1 MPIFSRFNP
10 IKNNYLKK
18 LEYYTIYVILPC
30 FFTKSSMRIII
41 AGAGEVGTHLAKMLS
56 NENHEILLIDTEEDR
71 LRPIDSSLDVLT
83 YHGSATSVSLLQSV
97 LSKKTDLFIAV
108 THAESTNITSSI
120 LAKRLGALKTIAR
133 IDNLEYLEHSTEDFF
148 KSLGI
153 DSLIYPELIA
163 AREVLGLLHETGTTE
178 FMEFSGGTLAMY
190 VQKLDEKA
198 PIINKTLEEIAI
210 TFKTDKYRAVAIK
223 RNDKTI
229 IPRGHER
236 FMLGDLVYVISTHEG
251 IDEMMKTSGKEN
263 FEAKSIMILGGSR
276 IGKHVALYMQKTSEV
291 KLIDSNIERCE
302 ALAEILEQTLI
313 INGDCRNVDLLEQ
326 EGLKQMDAFVAVT
339 GNSETNILS
348 CLLAKK
354 MGVKRTIAE
363 VENMEYINLAE
374 NTGIDTIINKK
385 ISAAS
390 RIFRHTT
397 NPNVTQVK
405 YLTGADAEI
414 LEFNVPANSKITKGT
429 LRSMDFPDDA
439 IVGGGTHDGVPFI
452 ATGDTIIKANDK
464 VVVFTLPSA
473 YDKISKFFT

>member
-1 MPIFSRFNP
+1 
-10 IKNNYLKK
+10 
-18 LEYYTIYVILPC
+18 
-30 FFTKSSMRIII
+30 MRIII

-56 NENHEILLIDTEEDR
+56 NENHEIILIDTEEDR
-71 LRPIDSSLDVLT
+71 LKPVDSSLDVLT
-83 YHGSATSVSLLQSV
+83 YVGSATSISILQEV
-97 LSKKTDLFIAV
+97 LQKKTDLFIAV
-108 THAESTNITSSI
+108 THGEDTNITASI
-120 LAKRLGALKTIAR
+120 LAKRLGAMKTIAR
-133 IDNLEYLEHSTEDFF
+133 IDNLDYLEHSTLEFF

-163 AREVLGLLHETGTTE
+163 AREVLSLLHETGTTE
-178 FMEFSGGTLAMY
+178 FMEFCGGKLAMY
-190 VQKLDEKA
+190 VQKLDENA
-198 PIINKTLEEIAI
+198 PILNKSLQEISL
-210 TFKTDKYRAVAIK
+210 TSSTDKYRAVAIK
-223 RNDKTI
+223 RNENTI
-229 IPRGHER
+229 IPRGNEYFH
-236 FMLGDLVYVISTHEG
+236 LGDLVFVISTNEG

-276 IGKHVALYMQKTSEV
+276 IGKHVALYMQKTCEV
-291 KLIDSNIERCE
+291 KLIESDQARCE
-302 ALAEILEQTLI
+302 ALSEILENTLI

-326 EGLKQMDAFVAVT
+326 EGISKMDAFVAVT

-354 MGVKRTIAE
+354 LGVKRTIAE

-405 YLTGADAEI
+405 YMTGTEAEVI
-414 LEFNVPANSKITKGT
+414 EFNVTEGARITRGS
-429 LRSMDFPDDA
+429 LRSLDFPKDA
-439 IVGGGTHDGVPFI
+439 IVGGGTRDGVPFI
-452 ATGDTIIKANDK
+452 ATGDTIIKPNDK

-473 YDKISKFFT
+473 YERVSKFFT

>member
-1 MPIFSRFNP
+1 
-10 IKNNYLKK
+10 
-18 LEYYTIYVILPC
+18 
-30 FFTKSSMRIII
+30 MRIII

-56 NENHEILLIDTEEDR
+56 NENHDILLIDPEEDR
-71 LRPIDSSLDVLT
+71 LKAIDSTLDVLT
-83 YHGSATSVSLLQSV
+83 YHGSATSMSLLQSI
-97 LSKKTDLFIAV
+97 LKKKTDLFIAV
-108 THAESTNITSSI
+108 THSEDTNIVSAI
-120 LAKRLGALKTIAR
+120 LAKKFGAQKTIAR
-133 IDNLEYLEHSTEDFF
+133 IDNLEYMEHASEDYFQT
-148 KSLGI
+148 LGI

-198 PIINKTLEEIAI
+198 PIINKTLKEIAI

-229 IPRGHER
+229 IPRGQEQ
-236 FMLGDLVYVISTHEG
+236 FLLGDLVYVISTREG
-251 IDEMMKTSGKEN
+251 IEEMMRTSGKEN

-276 IGKHVALYMQKTSEV
+276 IGKHVALYMQKSCEV
-291 KLIDSNIERCE
+291 KLIDSNLERCE
-302 ALAEILEQTLI
+302 SLADLLEHTLI
-313 INGDCRNVDLLEQ
+313 INGDCRNVDLLMQ
-326 EGLKQMDAFVAVT
+326 EGLPHMDAFVAVT

-374 NTGIDTIINKK
+374 NSGIDTIINKK

-390 RIFRHTT
+390 RIFRHTS

-414 LEFNVPANSKITKGT
+414 IEINVPSGSRITKGT
-429 LRSMDFPDDA
+429 LRSMEFPEDA
-439 IVGGGTHDGVPFI
+439 LIGGGTRDGVPFI
-452 ATGDTIIKANDK
+452 ATGDTILKANDK
-464 VVVFTLPSA
+464 VVVFTLPGA
-473 YDKISKFFT
+473 YEKITKFFT

>member
-1 MPIFSRFNP
+1 
-10 IKNNYLKK
+10 
-18 LEYYTIYVILPC
+18 
-30 FFTKSSMRIII
+30 MRIII
-41 AGAGEVGTHLAKMLS
+41 AGAGEVGTHLAKLLS
-56 NENHEILLIDTEEDR
+56 NENHEIILIDTEEGR
-71 LRPIDSSLDVLT
+71 LKPIDSTLDVLT
-83 YHGSATSVSLLQSV
+83 YNESATSVNTLKEILQ
-97 LSKKTDLFIAV
+97 KKTDLFIAV
-108 THAESTNITSSI
+108 THSEDTNITSSI
-120 LAKRLGALKTIAR
+120 LAKRFGAIKTIAR
-133 IDNLEYLEHSTEDFF
+133 IDNLDYLEHSTLEFF

-178 FMEFSGGTLAMY
+178 FMEFCGGKLAMY
-190 VQKLDEKA
+190 VQKLEENA
-198 PIINKTLEEIAI
+198 PILNRSLEEISI
-210 TFKTDKYRAVAIK
+210 TNSTDKYRAVAIK
-223 RNDKTI
+223 RQDKTI
-229 IPRGHER
+229 IPRGKEQ
-236 FMLGDLVYVISTHEG
+236 FQLGDLVFVISTIEG

-276 IGKHVALYMQKTSEV
+276 IGKHVAFYLQKNCEV
-291 KLIDSNIERCE
+291 KIIDSSPERCE
-302 ALAEILEQTLI
+302 ALADILDNTLI
-313 INGDCRNVDLLEQ
+313 INGDCRNVELLEQ
-326 EGLKQMDAFVAVT
+326 EGISKMDAFVAVT

-405 YLTGADAEI
+405 YMTGTEAEVI
-414 LEFNVPANSKITKGT
+414 EFNVPVNAKITKGT
-429 LRSMDFPDDA
+429 LRSIDFPKDA
-439 IVGGGTHDGVPFI
+439 IVGGGTRDGVPFI
-452 ATGDTIIKANDK
+452 ATGDTMIKVNDK

-473 YDKISKFFT
+473 YDKLSKFFT